1 MQLSAS
7 DVKVLASVFDPEAST
22 SRAEVI
28 VNPSLPADRHIP
40 NSTLLAELQA
50 QEKSAIQLLEKY
62 ESSPSKDSSSR
73 DNVYRSALA
82 ILDQVATENPNYASV
97 LNNRAQLRRWYWG
110 DRNLLVQRKGTAQ
123 PERKVAG
130 ACTVKDLRQSVSLA
144 SPGKPTDAVSPKQGR
159 LLAQAYTQL
168 GAVYHAAAKDLET
181 FDGAGEEVETSVDD
195 LAGRTREGLEEDAS
209 QFFYLGGLYG
219 NEVAKAL
226 AIHTNPN
233 AKLCGQIV
241 KEAMRKEL
249 ALVS

>member
-73 DNVYRSALA
+73 DN
-82 ILDQVATENPNYASV
+82 VATENPNYASV